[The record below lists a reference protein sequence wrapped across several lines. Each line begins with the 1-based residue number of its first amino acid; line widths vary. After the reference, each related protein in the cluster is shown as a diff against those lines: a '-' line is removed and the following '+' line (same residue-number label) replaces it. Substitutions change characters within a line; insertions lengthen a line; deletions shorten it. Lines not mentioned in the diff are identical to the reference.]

1 MNRSMKKDTIAD
13 RISDILKPKELTEER
28 DENEAKLEN
37 FDEHIE
43 INQLSD
49 IRKQTARNLSE
60 LDKKYKGKVV
70 SREQIEKEYGNSG
83 SDDDDLLTESE
94 DVNEEESDN
103 SEDVEAEN
111 SDSDAD
117 NDDSGDGSDDESEQ
131 EDDFDISQFIS
142 KEQHPA
148 DVKST
153 EEHSTKLVNKETTSN
168 EVKKGICVQNQLKIW
183 EKLLEVRIK
192 SQKMLITANSFPDF
206 DSFIE
211 LSEVEGTE
219 FADKI
224 ETACDGVYNLL
235 DNLLELQTTLVDGFS
250 ESKNVLKSCKR
261 KNEENNGSL
270 LMKRSKLAQY
280 ADRIE
285 DNYDSYSK
293 FRNQVLQKW
302 NDRTKSLKDT
312 KNPVTNLNIMTK
324 IENALLGKNEMIRK
338 TQIYRGDYEIFGV
351 EIPKKDDES
360 QNDVHIPDIFD
371 DSDFYHQLLRELIE
385 YKSNTGDNQ
394 SELAQK
400 FMELQNVRSK
410 MKKRVETRA
419 SKGRK
424 IRYNVHN
431 KLVNFMPPK
440 DTTEMTEEAKTEL
453 FNSLF
458 GRANTQVVN

>member
-1 MNRSMKKDTIAD
+1 MNRSKKKDTIAD
-13 RISDILKPKELTEER
+13 RINEILKPKDLTEEK

-60 LDKKYKGKVV
+60 IDKKYKGKVS
-70 SREQIEKEYGNSG
+70 SRKEIEAEYGNSA
-83 SDDDDLLTESE
+83 SDDEDLLTDSE
-94 DVNEEESDN
+94 DENLSLNEEESDN
-103 SEDVEAEN
+103 SEDIGAEN
-111 SDSDAD
+111 SDSDDSEEATD
-117 NDDSGDGSDDESEQ
+117 DSENDD
-131 EDDFDISQFIS
+131 DDFDISQFINKQQS
-142 KEQHPA
+142 PS

-153 EEHSTKLVNKETTSN
+153 ETSSTKLVNKESASN
-168 EVKKGICVQNQLKIW
+168 EVKKGVCVQNQLKIW

-192 SQKMLITANSFPDF
+192 AQKMLITANSLPDF

-211 LSEVEGTE
+211 LSEIEDSAFT
-219 FADKI
+219 DKI
-224 ETACDGVYNLL
+224 EGACDGVYNLL
-235 DNLLELQTTLVDGFS
+235 DNLLELQTTLVEKFS

-261 KNEENNGSL
+261 KSEENNGSL
-270 LMKRSKLAQY
+270 LMKRSKLAEY

-302 NDRTKSLKDT
+302 HDRTKSLKDT

-338 TQIYRGDYEIFGV
+338 TQIYRGDYEIYGV
-351 EIPKKDDES
+351 EIPNRDDES
-360 QNDVHIPDIFD
+360 QEDVHIPDIFD

-385 YKSNTGDNQ
+385 YKSNFGDNQ
-394 SELAQK
+394 SELTQK
-400 FMELQNVRSK
+400 FIELQNVRSK

-440 DTTEMTEEAKTEL
+440 DTSEWTEEAKTEL

-458 GRANTQVVN
+458 GRANTQEVN

>member
-1 MNRSMKKDTIAD
+1 
-13 RISDILKPKELTEER
+13 
-28 DENEAKLEN
+28 
-37 FDEHIE
+37 
-43 INQLSD
+43 
-49 IRKQTARNLSE
+49 
-60 LDKKYKGKVV
+60 
-70 SREQIEKEYGNSG
+70 
-83 SDDDDLLTESE
+83 
-94 DVNEEESDN
+94 
-103 SEDVEAEN
+103 
-111 SDSDAD
+111 
-117 NDDSGDGSDDESEQ
+117 
-131 EDDFDISQFIS
+131 
-142 KEQHPA
+142 
-148 DVKST
+148 
-153 EEHSTKLVNKETTSN
+153 
-168 EVKKGICVQNQLKIW
+168 
-183 EKLLEVRIK
+183 
-192 SQKMLITANSFPDF
+192 
-206 DSFIE
+206 
-211 LSEVEGTE
+211 
-219 FADKI
+219 
-224 ETACDGVYNLL
+224 
-235 DNLLELQTTLVDGFS
+235 
-250 ESKNVLKSCKR
+250 
-261 KNEENNGSL
+261 
-270 LMKRSKLAQY
+270 MKRSKLAQY